1 MQGSVQGSAN
11 ALLWHKVSVRAVKRS
26 DTPDIDTVLGQL
38 DEVPT
43 IHHRAGLLTP
53 LNTALMVLTGLGL
66 LVMLL
71 SPGSP
76 GWLNLAIVGGSLG
89 LNLLV
94 FGLNRTG
101 HTTTAAYLFTY
112 WITAGTLWFFVDNT
126 LLGRN
131 LFAGAV
137 FGAVLGMCVLLS
149 GLLLSNAMAFIF
161 AAGNALAVL
170 AVYGIYYTAYEVTE
184 RGPLV
189 EAISSSLPLVVFLF
203 MIAVISWLYQRAL
216 ARAAE
221 RLAAAR
227 QRIVRDE
234 LLRRDLAIARELQ
247 QRLYPPPPLTDA
259 SIRIASRSE
268 PARETSGDFYD
279 FIELDDHRLGVVV
292 ADVTGKSIAAALVMA
307 MARGTLRSEA
317 TRHASPAAVL
327 HSANLTLCRDRSVRQ
342 MITCFYGVLDTRNLT
357 LTFSNAG
364 HPFPVIRRDGGLEEI
379 EICGLPLGARADAH
393 YFDQTL
399 QLRPGDQFVIL
410 SDGVVEER
418 NASREIFGFERLTNT
433 IAAADMTDPQRALD
447 QIWHDVTAFRGATE
461 QSDDITLVV
470 VQIGDVL
477 APADARY
484 EQYEPATPQ

>member
-1 MQGSVQGSAN
+1 
-11 ALLWHKVSVRAVKRS
+11 VKQS
-26 DTPDIDTVLGQL
+26 DTPDIDTILVQL
-38 DEVPT
+38 DDLPASQ
-43 IHHRAGLLTP
+43 HRAGLLTP
-53 LNTALMVLTGLGL
+53 LNAALTGLTGLGL

-76 GWLNLAIVGGSLG
+76 GLLYLLIVGGSLG

-94 FGLNRTG
+94 FWLNRRG
-101 HTTTAAYLFTY
+101 NTTVAAYLFTY
-112 WITAGTLWFFVDNT
+112 WITGGTLWFFIANT
-126 LLGRN
+126 LFEAN
-131 LFAGAV
+131 LLSGAL
-137 FGAVLGMCVLLS
+137 FGAVLGMGVLLA
-149 GLLLSNAMAFIF
+149 GLLLSNIMAFVF
-161 AAGNALAVL
+161 AAGNALVVV
-170 AVYGIYYTAYEVTE
+170 AVYWFYYATYEISG
-184 RGPLV
+184 RGPFV
-189 EAISSSLPLVVFLF
+189 EAISTALPLVVFLF

-279 FIELDDHRLGVVV
+279 FIELDEQCLGLVV

-317 TRHASPAAVL
+317 TRHTSPADVL
-327 HSANLTLCRDRSVRQ
+327 RYANLTLCQDRSVHQ

-364 HPFPVIRRDGGLEEI
+364 HPFPVIRRNGGLEEI
-379 EICGLPLGARADAH
+379 EVCGLPLGARPDAL
-393 YFDQTL
+393 YIDQTL
-399 QLRPGDQFVIL
+399 QLYPGDQFVII
-410 SDGVVEER
+410 SDGLLEER
-418 NASREIFGFERLTNT
+418 NASREIFGFERLNST
-433 IAAADMTDPQRALD
+433 IAAADMNDPQRALD
-447 QIWHDVTAFRGATE
+447 QIWREVAAFRGATE

-470 VQIGDVL
+470 VQIGELLD
-477 APADARY
+477 AAGAWPQRYASADAR
-484 EQYEPATPQ
+484 